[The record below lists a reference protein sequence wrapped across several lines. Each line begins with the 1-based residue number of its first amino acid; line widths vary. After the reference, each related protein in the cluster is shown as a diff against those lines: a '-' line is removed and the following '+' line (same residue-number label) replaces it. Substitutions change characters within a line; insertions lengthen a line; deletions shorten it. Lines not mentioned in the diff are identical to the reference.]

1 MADHKINILGKEYS
15 LVRLKLKEWT
25 QLEPLKKQ
33 LEVAISEK
41 DHQATFD
48 VMVKVVEMAILPS
61 GEVQWETLPW
71 YDFLTVYSLTLQIN
85 APTIQFPILNSKQRD
100 EKKLPWEYEGR
111 SWYFWLNLFAK
122 NYGWKEE
129 EIASLDVDTAIGAY
143 QEISID
149 EQLQKEWEWGLSEVT
164 YSYDKSTKK
173 SKHTPLQRPAWM
185 NPIIP
190 KQLPVVRM
198 KKSHL
203 PVGNVIDVQEETK
216 RRATKSKDT

>member
-1 MADHKINILGKEYS
+1 MVDTKINILGKEYS
-15 LVRLKLKEWT
+15 IVRLKLKGWT

-33 LEVAISEK
+33 LEIAISK
-41 DHQATFD
+41 NDHQTTFE
-48 VMVKVVEMAILPS
+48 VMVKVIEMAIIPS
-61 GEVQWETLPW
+61 QEVQWDALPW
-71 YDFLTVYSLTLQIN
+71 YDFLIVYSLVLQVN
-85 APTIQFPILNSKQRD
+85 APTIQFPILNSQQRD

-122 NYGWKEE
+122 NYGWDEE
-129 EIASLDVDTAIGAY
+129 TISSLDIDTAIGAY
-143 QEISID
+143 QEIAID

-185 NPIIP
+185 NPIIS

-198 KKSHL
+198 KKSHI
-203 PVGNVIDVQEETK
+203 PVGNVIDVQEEA
-216 RRATKSKDT
+216 RKSPTQDT

>member
-1 MADHKINILGKEYS
+1 MVDTKINILGREYS

-33 LEVAISEK
+33 LEIAISKNDYQTMFEI
-41 DHQATFD
+41 
-48 VMVKVVEMAILPS
+48 MVKVIEMAILPS
-61 GEVQWETLPW
+61 GQISWIEIPW
-71 YDFLTVYSLTLQIN
+71 YDFLGIYYLVLQIN
-85 APTIQFPILNSKQRD
+85 APTIQFPILNSNQRE

-122 NYGWKEE
+122 NYGWREE
-129 EIASLDVDTAIGAY
+129 VIANLDIDTAIGAY
-143 QEISID
+143 QEIAID

-164 YSYDKSTKK
+164 YSYDKNTKK
-173 SKHTPLQRPAWM
+173 SKHTPLQRPTWM
-185 NPIIP
+185 HPIIP

-203 PVGNVIDVQEETK
+203 PVGNVIDVQEEFK
-216 RRATKSKDT
+216 NKATKSA